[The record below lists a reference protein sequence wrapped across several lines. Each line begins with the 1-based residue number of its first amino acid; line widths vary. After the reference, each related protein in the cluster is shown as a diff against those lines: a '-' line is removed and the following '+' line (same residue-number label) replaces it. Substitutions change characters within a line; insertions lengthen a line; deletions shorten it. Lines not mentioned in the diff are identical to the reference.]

1 MIMSPAAGKRA
12 GNWKL
17 AANFGPLGRLRW
29 LMEGSRYGYLGV
41 ALSAK
46 RSAMGLHWKL
56 LCYILLS

>member
-1 MIMSPAAGKRA
+1 RA

-46 RSAMGLHWKL
+46 RSAMVLH
-56 LCYILLS
+56 